1 MLERLKGARP
11 DKTDGQTEAEDRKR
25 DEAKAGMPRFEPQPG
40 GFGRRATPVANPAAN
55 TDSPPAKGAGPA
67 ARAPQME
74 IEVGASPQFRKPEPR
89 PALESGSMSGGP
101 SAAASGAPAGAL
113 GGSWSAANT
122 LSASVHQGLGDTPTR
137 IADWLMREL
146 KDQRGIHCET
156 LLTAIGALAGYAA
169 QQALWEGMV
178 KPGKLAIAQA
188 FKVVET
194 PSGATYFFGDTLDS
208 LLTSMEPKHVSVW
221 KIVAGGVLT
230 TGGEHMPNVNDLLRH
245 CAATAG
251 TSAFGLPRLPDDH
264 LPSILPR
271 AAVERFWPGARLLLS
286 LSEPLQWPMLMAHAA
301 QKLMLAM
308 KGSIAPDLAVK
319 IVMEAAV
326 PMSRVDPTTVPND

>member
-11 DKTDGQTEAEDRKR
+11 DQTEAEDRKR
-25 DEAKAGMPRFEPQPG
+25 DEAKDGMPRFEPQPG
-40 GFGRRATPVANPAAN
+40 GFGRRATPIATNPAAN
-55 TDSPPAKGAGPA
+55 SPANSDSPPAIGARPA
-67 ARAPQME
+67 ARTPQVE
-74 IEVGASPQFRKPEPR
+74 IEVGASPQFRKPEAPR
-89 PALESGSMSGGP
+89 PAPESAGASGGVPASP
-101 SAAASGAPAGAL
+101 SGIT
-113 GGSWSAANT
+113 GGSWSAVT
-122 LSASVHQGLGDTPTR
+122 MPLGHGLGDTPTR

-178 KPGKLAIAQA
+178 KPGKLAIAEA
-188 FKVVET
+188 FKVMET

-208 LLTSMEPKHVSVW
+208 LLVSMEPKHVSVW
-221 KIVAGGVLT
+221 KIVAGGVLAA
-230 TGGEHMPNVNDLLRH
+230 GGEHLPNTNDLLRH

-286 LSEPLQWPMLMAHAA
+286 LADPLQWPLLMAHAA

>member
-11 DKTDGQTEAEDRKR
+11 DQTEAEDRKR
-25 DEAKAGMPRFEPQPG
+25 DEAKDGMPRFQPQSG
-40 GFGRRATPVANPAAN
+40 GFGRRATPVIGNAAAN
-55 TDSPPAKGAGPA
+55 TDSPGGIKPA
-67 ARAPQME
+67 ARTAEIE
-74 IEVGASPQFRKPEPR
+74 IEVGATPQPQFRKPDPR
-89 PALESGSMSGGP
+89 PAVSNDAGGP
-101 SAAASGAPAGAL
+101 TAAPAG
-113 GGSWSAANT
+113 GGWST
-122 LSASVHQGLGDTPTR
+122 SVQGTPAQQALGDTPTR

-156 LLTAIGALAGYAA
+156 LLTVIGALAGYAA

-188 FKVVET
+188 FKVMET

-208 LLTSMEPKHVSVW
+208 LLVSMEPKHVSVW
-221 KIVAGGVLT
+221 KIVAGGVLAA
-230 TGGEHMPNVNDLLRH
+230 GGEHLPNVNDLLRH
-245 CAATAG
+245 SAATAG

-271 AAVERFWPGARLLLS
+271 AALERFWPDARMLLA
-286 LSEPLQWPMLMAHAA
+286 LSEPLQWPLLMAHAA

>member
-1 MLERLKGARP
+1 MLDRMKGARP
-11 DKTDGQTEAEDRKR
+11 DKTEAQTEAEDRKR

-40 GFGRRATPVANPAAN
+40 GFGRRATPVATTPAAN
-55 TDSPPAKGAGPA
+55 TDSPGGARPA
-67 ARAPQME
+67 ARTPQIE
-74 IEVGASPQFRKPEPR
+74 IEVGASPQFRKPDPR
-89 PALESGSMSGGP
+89 PA
-101 SAAASGAPAGAL
+101 ASNDAGGAP
-113 GGSWSAANT
+113 GSWSA
-122 LSASVHQGLGDTPTR
+122 SVPSTPGQQALGDTPTR

-156 LLTAIGALAGYAA
+156 LLTVIGALAGYAA

-188 FKVVET
+188 FKVMET
-194 PSGATYFFGDTLDS
+194 PSGATYFFGDTLDA
-208 LLTSMEPKHVSVW
+208 LLISMEPKHVSVW
-221 KIVAGGVLT
+221 KIVAGGVMG
-230 TGGEHMPNVNDLLRH
+230 TGGDHLPNVNDLLRH

-271 AAVERFWPGARLLLS
+271 AALERFWPGARLLLA
-286 LSEPLQWPMLMAHAA
+286 LSEPLQWPLLMANAA

-326 PMSRVDPTTVPND
+326 PMSRVDPTTVPNN

>member
-1 MLERLKGARP
+1 M
-11 DKTDGQTEAEDRKR
+11 
-25 DEAKAGMPRFEPQPG
+25 
-40 GFGRRATPVANPAAN
+40 
-55 TDSPPAKGAGPA
+55 S
-67 ARAPQME
+67 
-74 IEVGASPQFRKPEPR
+74 
-89 PALESGSMSGGP
+89 PALSGSPTGIKG
-101 SAAASGAPAGAL
+101 
-113 GGSWSAANT
+113 GGSWSAAST
-122 LSASVHQGLGDTPTR
+122 LAQAGLGDTPTR

-156 LLTAIGALAGYAA
+156 LLTVIGALAGYAA

-194 PSGATYFFGDTLDS
+194 SSGATYFFGDTLDS
-208 LLTSMEPKHVSVW
+208 LLVSMEPKHVSVW
-221 KIVAGGVLT
+221 KIVAGSALT
-230 TGGEHMPNVNDLLRH
+230 AGGDHLPNPADLLRH

-286 LSEPLQWPMLMAHAA
+286 LADPLQWPLLMAHAA

>member
-11 DKTDGQTEAEDRKR
+11 DQTEAEDRKR
-25 DEAKAGMPRFEPQPG
+25 DEAKDGMPRFQPQPG
-40 GFGRRATPVANPAAN
+40 GFGRRATPVAGNPAAN
-55 TDSPPAKGAGPA
+55 TDSPPAKGAGPV
-67 ARAPQME
+67 ARTPQME
-74 IEVGASPQFRKPEPR
+74 IEVGASPQFRKPEAR
-89 PALESGSMSGGP
+89 PALETGGTG
-101 SAAASGAPAGAL
+101 GA
-113 GGSWSAANT
+113 GGGWSAANT
-122 LSASVHQGLGDTPTR
+122 QTAPIQQAGQQAVLAGLGDTPTR
-137 IADWLMREL
+137 IADWLMRTL
-146 KDQRGIHCET
+146 KDERGIHCET
-156 LLTAIGALAGYAA
+156 LLTVIGALAGYAA

-208 LLTSMEPKHVSVW
+208 LLVSMEPKHISIW
-221 KIVAGGVLT
+221 KIVAGSALSA
-230 TGGEHMPNVNDLLRH
+230 GGEHLPSVPDLLRH

-271 AAVERFWPGARLLLS
+271 NALERFWPDARMLLT
-286 LSEPLQWPMLMAHAA
+286 LSEPLQWPLLMAHAA
-301 QKLMLAM
+301 QKLMQAM

>member
-1 MLERLKGARP
+1 MLDRLKGARP
-11 DKTDGQTEAEDRKR
+11 DQTEAEDRKR

-40 GFGRRATPVANPAAN
+40 GFGRRATPVATTNPAAN
-55 TDSPPAKGAGPA
+55 SDSPIGARPA
-67 ARAPQME
+67 ARTPQVE

-89 PALESGSMSGGP
+89 PAPESSGASGSA
-101 SAAASGAPAGAL
+101 SAASSGIT

-122 LSASVHQGLGDTPTR
+122 QSTPAQAGLGDTPTR

-208 LLTSMEPKHVSVW
+208 LLVSMEPKHVSVW
-221 KIVAGGVLT
+221 KIVAGGVLAA
-230 TGGEHMPNVNDLLRH
+230 GGDHLPTPNDLLRH
-245 CAATAG
+245 SAATAG

-271 AAVERFWPGARLLLS
+271 AAVERFWPDARMLLALS
-286 LSEPLQWPMLMAHAA
+286 DPLQWPLLMAHAA

>member
-11 DKTDGQTEAEDRKR
+11 DKTEAPTEAKE
-25 DEAKAGMPRFEPQPG
+25 GMPRFQPQPG
-40 GFGRRATPVANPAAN
+40 GFGRRATPVTASPANS
-55 TDSPPAKGAGPA
+55 DSPAIAPRSPQVEIEVGLTSRFRKPDAGPA
-67 ARAPQME
+67 ASNDA
-74 IEVGASPQFRKPEPR
+74 
-89 PALESGSMSGGP
+89 
-101 SAAASGAPAGAL
+101 GAPGKPAPASDGGGWSSTVQMSPAQQAL
-113 GGSWSAANT
+113 GD
-122 LSASVHQGLGDTPTR
+122 VPTR

-146 KDQRGIHCET
+146 KDERGIHCET

-178 KPGKLAIAQA
+178 KPGKLAISEA

-194 PSGATYFFGDTLDS
+194 PSGATYFFGDTLDTILVS
-208 LLTSMEPKHVSVW
+208 VEPKHVSVW
-221 KIVAGGVLT
+221 KIVAGGAIS
-230 TGGEHMPNVNDLLRH
+230 GGGDHLPSVPDLLRH

-271 AAVERFWPGARLLLS
+271 AAVERFWPGARLLLT
-286 LSEPLQWPMLMAHAA
+286 LSDPLQWPLMMAHAA

-326 PMSRVDPTTVPND
+326 PMSRVDPATVPND

>member
-1 MLERLKGARP
+1 MLERMKGARS
-11 DKTDGQTEAEDRKR
+11 DQTEDPKR

-40 GFGRRATPVANPAAN
+40 GFGRRATPVIANPAAN
-55 TDSPPAKGAGPA
+55 SDSPKI
-67 ARAPQME
+67 APRTADVE
-74 IEVGASPQFRKPEPR
+74 IEIGASPQFRKAETR
-89 PALESGSMSGGP
+89 PAPEAARVAP
-101 SAAASGAPAGAL
+101 SPATGAASGS
-113 GGSWSAANT
+113 GGW
-122 LSASVHQGLGDTPTR
+122 SASVQSPSVAPGLGDTPTR
-137 IADWLMREL
+137 IADWLLREL
-146 KDQRGIHCET
+146 KDQRGVHCET
-156 LLTAIGALAGYAA
+156 LLTAVGALTGYAA

-178 KPGKLAIAQA
+178 KPGKLAITEA
-188 FKVVET
+188 FKVVDT
-194 PSGATYFFGDTLDS
+194 PSGATYFFGDALDT
-208 LLTSMEPKHVSVW
+208 LLTSVEPKHVSVW
-221 KIVAGGVLT
+221 KIVAGGALA
-230 TGGEHMPNVNDLLRH
+230 GGGDHLPSVPDLLRH

-286 LSEPLQWPMLMAHAA
+286 LAEPLQWPLLMAHAA
-301 QKLMLAM
+301 QKLMQAM

>member
-1 MLERLKGARP
+1 MLEHLKGARP
-11 DKTDGQTEAEDRKR
+11 DKTEAEDRKR

-40 GFGRRATPVANPAAN
+40 GFGRRATPVSANPAAN
-55 TDSPPAKGAGPA
+55 SDSPGGIKPA
-67 ARAPQME
+67 ARTAEIE
-74 IEVGASPQFRKPEPR
+74 IEVGVTPQPQFRKPDAR
-89 PALESGSMSGGP
+89 PA
-101 SAAASGAPAGAL
+101 ASNDAGAAP
-113 GGSWSAANT
+113 GSWSAGAT
-122 LSASVHQGLGDTPTR
+122 PGPTAQQGLGDTPTR
-137 IADWLMREL
+137 IADWLMREV

-156 LLTAIGALAGYAA
+156 LLTVVGALAGYAA

-178 KPGKLAIAQA
+178 KPGKLAISQA

-194 PSGATYFFGDTLDS
+194 PSGAMYFFGDTLDS
-208 LLTSMEPKHVSVW
+208 LLVSMEPKHVSVW
-221 KIVAGGVLT
+221 KIVAGSVLAA
-230 TGGEHMPNVNDLLRH
+230 GGEHLPNVNDLLRH
-245 CAATAG
+245 SAATAG

-271 AAVERFWPGARLLLS
+271 AALERFWPDARMLLA
-286 LSEPLQWPMLMAHAA
+286 LSEPLQWPLLMAHAA

-326 PMSRVDPTTVPND
+326 PMSRVDPTTVPNN

>member
-11 DKTDGQTEAEDRKR
+11 DQTEAEDRKR
-25 DEAKAGMPRFEPQPG
+25 DEAKAKDGMPRFQPQPG
-40 GFGRRATPVANPAAN
+40 GFGRRATPVTGNAAAN
-55 TDSPPAKGAGPA
+55 SDSPSGIKPA
-67 ARAPQME
+67 ARTAE
-74 IEVGASPQFRKPEPR
+74 IEVEAERQPAVPQAGPR
-89 PALESGSMSGGP
+89 PAVSNDAGGT
-101 SAAASGAPAGAL
+101 AGAPAGGGWSTSVQSTPAQQAL
-113 GGSWSAANT
+113 G
-122 LSASVHQGLGDTPTR
+122 DIPTR
-137 IADWLMREL
+137 VADWLMREL

-156 LLTAIGALAGYAA
+156 LLTVIGALAGYAA

-221 KIVAGGVLT
+221 KIVAGGVLAS
-230 TGGEHMPNVNDLLRH
+230 GGEHLPNVNELLRH
-245 CAATAG
+245 SAATAG

-286 LSEPLQWPMLMAHAA
+286 LSDPLQWPLLMAYAA

-326 PMSRVDPTTVPND
+326 PMSRVDPTTVPNN

>member
-11 DKTDGQTEAEDRKR
+11 DKTEAQTEADNRKR
-25 DEAKAGMPRFEPQPG
+25 DEAKDGMPRFQPQPG
-40 GFGRRATPVANPAAN
+40 GFGRRATPVAGNPAAN
-55 TDSPPAKGAGPA
+55 TDSPPAIGARPT
-67 ARAPQME
+67 ARTAEIE
-74 IEVGASPQFRKPEPR
+74 IEVGASPQFRKADARLAASNDAGTP
-89 PALESGSMSGGP
+89 GGP
-101 SAAASGAPAGAL
+101 VDTPVGGPKGGWSSNVQMSPAQQAL
-113 GGSWSAANT
+113 GD
-122 LSASVHQGLGDTPTR
+122 VPTR

-146 KDQRGIHCET
+146 KDERGIHCET
-156 LLTAIGALAGYAA
+156 LLTVIGALAGYAA

-178 KPGKLAIAQA
+178 KPGKLAIAEA
-188 FKVVET
+188 FKVVDT
-194 PSGATYFFGDTLDS
+194 PSGATYFFGDTLDAI
-208 LLTSMEPKHVSVW
+208 LVSMEPKHVSVW
-221 KIVAGGVLT
+221 KIVAGGALAG
-230 TGGEHMPNVNDLLRH
+230 GGEHLPTVPDLLRH
-245 CAATAG
+245 SAATAG

-286 LSEPLQWPMLMAHAA
+286 LSDPLQWPLLMAHAA

-326 PMSRVDPTTVPND
+326 PMSRVDPATVPND

>member
-11 DKTDGQTEAEDRKR
+11 DQTEAEDRKR
-25 DEAKAGMPRFEPQPG
+25 DEAKDGMPRFEPQPG
-40 GFGRRATPVANPAAN
+40 GFGRRATPVATNPAAN
-55 TDSPPAKGAGPA
+55 SDSPIGARPA
-67 ARAPQME
+67 ARTPQVE
-74 IEVGASPQFRKPEPR
+74 IEVGASPQFRKPEQR
-89 PALESGSMSGGP
+89 PAPEASGESSSESGGASAVP
-101 SAAASGAPAGAL
+101 SAGT
-113 GGSWSAANT
+113 GGSWSV
-122 LSASVHQGLGDTPTR
+122 ASTQSMQSGLGDTPTR

-188 FKVVET
+188 FKVMET
-194 PSGATYFFGDTLDS
+194 PSGATYFFGEALDTILV
-208 LLTSMEPKHVSVW
+208 SMEPKHVSVW
-221 KIVAGGVLT
+221 KIVAGGVLAA
-230 TGGEHMPNVNDLLRH
+230 GGEHLPNPNELLRH

-286 LSEPLQWPMLMAHAA
+286 LADPLQWPLLMAHAA

-308 KGSIAPDLAVK
+308 KGSISPDLAVK

>member
-11 DKTDGQTEAEDRKR
+11 DQTEAEDRKR
-25 DEAKAGMPRFEPQPG
+25 DEAKDGMPRFEPQPG
-40 GFGRRATPVANPAAN
+40 GFGRRATPVAANTAAN
-55 TDSPPAKGAGPA
+55 SDGPPAIGARPP
-67 ARAPQME
+67 ARAPQIE
-74 IEVGASPQFRKPEPR
+74 IEVGASPQFRKPDPR
-89 PALESGSMSGGP
+89 PALESALESGDASGSASGGI
-101 SAAASGAPAGAL
+101 S
-113 GGSWSAANT
+113 GSWSAVQSM
-122 LSASVHQGLGDTPTR
+122 SAHQGLGDTPTR

-156 LLTAIGALAGYAA
+156 LLTVIGALAGYAA

-188 FKVVET
+188 FKVMET

-221 KIVAGGVLT
+221 KIVAGGVLAA
-230 TGGEHMPNVNDLLRH
+230 GGDHLPDVNDLLRH
-245 CAATAG
+245 SAATAG

-286 LSEPLQWPMLMAHAA
+286 LSDPLQWPLLMAHAA

>member
-1 MLERLKGARP
+1 MLDRLKGARP
-11 DKTDGQTEAEDRKR
+11 EPTEAEDRKR
-25 DEAKAGMPRFEPQPG
+25 DAAKDDMPRFQPQPG

-55 TDSPPAKGAGPA
+55 TDTPKPA

-74 IEVGASPQFRKPEPR
+74 IEVGASPQFRKPEAR
-89 PALESGSMSGGP
+89 PALESAGT
-101 SAAASGAPAGAL
+101 SGAA
-113 GGSWSAANT
+113 GGSWSAAAMP
-122 LSASVHQGLGDTPTR
+122 SASTQGLGDTPTR
-137 IADWLMREL
+137 IADWLKREL
-146 KDQRGIHCET
+146 TDQRGTIHCET
-156 LLTAIGALAGYAA
+156 LLTVIGALAGYAA

-178 KPGKLAIAQA
+178 KPGKLAIAEA

-194 PSGATYFFGDTLDS
+194 PSGATYFFGDTLDT
-208 LLTSMEPKHVSVW
+208 LLVSMEPKYVSVW
-221 KIVAGGVLT
+221 KIVAGNALAA
-230 TGGEHMPNVNDLLRH
+230 GGDHLPNINDLLRH
-245 CAATAG
+245 SAATVG

-271 AAVERFWPGARLLLS
+271 AALERFWPDARMLLA
-286 LSEPLQWPMLMAHAA
+286 LSEPLQWPLLMAHAA
-301 QKLMLAM
+301 QKLMQAM

>member
-11 DKTDGQTEAEDRKR
+11 DQTEAEDRKR
-25 DEAKAGMPRFEPQPG
+25 DEAKDGMPRFEPQPG
-40 GFGRRATPVANPAAN
+40 GFGRRATPVATTPAAN
-55 TDSPPAKGAGPA
+55 SAANSDNPPAIGARPA
-67 ARAPQME
+67 ARTPQVE
-74 IEVGASPQFRKPEPR
+74 IEVGASPQFRKPEPA
-89 PALESGSMSGGP
+89 PESGGTSG
-101 SAAASGAPAGAL
+101 GAPAAPSVGTS
-113 GGSWSAANT
+113 GSWSAAST
-122 LSASVHQGLGDTPTR
+122 PAQAGLGDTPTR

-156 LLTAIGALAGYAA
+156 LLTVIGALAGYAA

-208 LLTSMEPKHVSVW
+208 LLVSMEPKHVSVW
-221 KIVAGGVLT
+221 KIVAGSALAA
-230 TGGEHMPNVNDLLRH
+230 GGDHLPNTNDLLRH
-245 CAATAG
+245 SAATAG

-286 LSEPLQWPMLMAHAA
+286 LSDPLQWPLLMAHAA

>member
-11 DKTDGQTEAEDRKR
+11 DQTEAEDRKR

-40 GFGRRATPVANPAAN
+40 GFGRRATPIATNPAAN
-55 TDSPPAKGAGPA
+55 SAANSDSPPAIGARPA
-67 ARAPQME
+67 ARAPQVE
-74 IEVGASPQFRKPEPR
+74 IEVGASPQFRKPEPPR
-89 PALESGSMSGGP
+89 PAPESSGTASGTSGG
-101 SAAASGAPAGAL
+101 ASGIARS
-113 GGSWSAANT
+113 GSWSAAS
-122 LSASVHQGLGDTPTR
+122 LPSAPGQGLGDTPTR
-137 IADWLMREL
+137 IADWLMREV

-156 LLTAIGALAGYAA
+156 LLTAIGALCGYAA

-188 FKVVET
+188 FKVMET

-208 LLTSMEPKHVSVW
+208 LLVSMEPKHVSVW
-221 KIVAGGVLT
+221 KIVAGGVLAA
-230 TGGEHMPNVNDLLRH
+230 GGEHLPNVNDLLRH

-251 TSAFGLPRLPDDH
+251 TSAFGLPRLPDEH

-286 LSEPLQWPMLMAHAA
+286 LSEPLQWPLLMAHAA